1 MCVGMY
7 ESLCLFELDKVSS
20 EMFVASAAD
29 FNIQKNIK
37 WLLKNTSSYLPYM
50 IQRCSNQ
57 IISVVWS
64 FFSSIYPDDSP

>member
-37 WLLKNTSSYLPYM
+37 
-50 IQRCSNQ
+50 
-57 IISVVWS
+57 
-64 FFSSIYPDDSP
+64 